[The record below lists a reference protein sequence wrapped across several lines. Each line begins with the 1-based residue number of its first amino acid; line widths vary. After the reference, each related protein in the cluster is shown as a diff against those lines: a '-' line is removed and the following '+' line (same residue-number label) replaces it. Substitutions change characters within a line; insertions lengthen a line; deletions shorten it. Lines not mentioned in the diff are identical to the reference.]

1 MANVRRLTGV
11 LVALVSWPVV
21 AHGQIDNRL
30 AVGGGITT
38 RIAGSSAAAASSNPG
53 FELRIGHESEGW
65 GWAYSFFSWFDTDI
79 QQPPAISASDLG
91 RLRVR
96 PIMFGYGYTKI
107 RGRAALTTDVVGG
120 YAFNSFHLDPSTIA
134 DYQRRAASDVHGEA
148 TNMFVVKP
156 ELTMWYDLNRRIGIK
171 VNGGYLVARPSVTI
185 VSTLGRD
192 ARSIRAD
199 TFLITIGVVYSI
211 L

>member
-1 MANVRRLTGV
+1 MGLGEYR
-11 LVALVSWPVV
+11 SS
-21 AHGQIDNRL
+21 
-30 AVGGGITT
+30 
-38 RIAGSSAAAASSNPG
+38 AGSTQTFNSRRQSA
-53 FELRIGHESEGW
+53 R
-65 GWAYSFFSWFDTDI
+65 
-79 QQPPAISASDLG
+79 AISGDCASDRSCLVTG
-91 RLRVR
+91 
-96 PIMFGYGYTKI
+96 I
-107 RGRAALTTDVVGG
+107 RRFEAARALTTDVVGG

-156 ELTMWYDLNRRIGIK
+156 ELTLWYDLNRRIGIK

-199 TFLITIGVVYSI
+199 TFSLPSALSTRSSDAAAKERGRQ
-211 L
+211 